1 MTNNDGFATSL
12 DNLKRQIAM
21 LKQRCIDDEAEISA
35 LREANGRQQERI
47 AELEKNETEIAE
59 KYRSLRAG
67 TVQGASAEEV
77 ENLRNRYLAMIREI
91 DLCLDKLNG

>member
-1 MTNNDGFATSL
+1 MTNDNGFASL
-12 DNLKRQIAM
+12 LDGLKLQIALLKR
-21 LKQRCIDDEAEISA
+21 RCIDDEAEISA

-47 AELEKNETEIAE
+47 AELEKKETELAE

-67 TVQGASAEEV
+67 TLQGASAEEV